1 MKKILTIGFTLVL
14 LTGILVTAD
23 ATTVK
28 TYSVGETPDYS
39 MLNRSNN
46 TNSIY
51 NNDLARVEDYLFG
64 TTFRKESP
72 ASRLN
77 RIERRLFNRNY
88 ANMNIAQ
95 RMNNIL
101 ANYRGEDYYNRNY
114 LADYNRRTPAQRI
127 MNRFIGQPTGFTP
140 SIIDTPLTPFGG
152 SFSPAFSRG
161 YTSNRGYGYNNS
173 IPAMTRAG
181 IRILD

>member
-1 MKKILTIGFTLVL
+1 MKKLLAIGFTLFL
-14 LTGILVTAD
+14 LGTMCTVAN

-28 TYSVGETPDYS
+28 TYSVGESPDYS
-39 MLNRSNN
+39 MLNRTNNN

-51 NNDLARVEDYLFG
+51 NNDLARIEDYLFG
-64 TTFRKESP
+64 TTYRRETP

-101 ANYRGEDYYNRNY
+101 ANYRQDDYYNRNY

-127 MNRFIGQPTGFTP
+127 MNRFIGQPTGFTHRLAEVFHLRLVEDTRQTEDMD
-140 SIIDTPLTPFGG
+140 IIIPFRLCQEQELE
-152 SFSPAFSRG
+152 F
-161 YTSNRGYGYNNS
+161 
-173 IPAMTRAG
+173 
-181 IRILD
+181 

>member
-1 MKKILTIGFTLVL
+1 MKNLLAIGFTLL
-14 LTGILVTAD
+14 LFSTFVVTAD

-28 TYSVGETPDYS
+28 RYSVGESPDYS
-39 MLNRSNN
+39 MLNQTNNN

-64 TTFRKESP
+64 TTYRKEST

-77 RIERRLFNRNY
+77 RIERCLFNRNY

-101 ANYRGEDYYNRNY
+101 ANYHGDEYYNRNY

-140 SIIDTPLTPFGG
+140 SIIDTPFGG

>member
-1 MKKILTIGFTLVL
+1 MKKLLAIGFTLFL
-14 LTGILVTAD
+14 LGTMCTVAN

-28 TYSVGETPDYS
+28 TYSVGESPDYS
-39 MLNRSNN
+39 MLNRTNNN

-51 NNDLARVEDYLFG
+51 NNDLARIEDYLFG
-64 TTFRKESP
+64 TTYRRETP

-101 ANYRGEDYYNRNY
+101 ANYRQDDYYNRNY

-140 SIIDTPLTPFGG
+140 SIIDTPFGG
-152 SFSPAFSRG
+152 SFSPTFSRG
-161 YTSNRGYGYNNS
+161 YTSNRGYGYNNT
-173 IPAMTRAG
+173 IPAMSRAG
-181 IRILD
+181 IRTLD